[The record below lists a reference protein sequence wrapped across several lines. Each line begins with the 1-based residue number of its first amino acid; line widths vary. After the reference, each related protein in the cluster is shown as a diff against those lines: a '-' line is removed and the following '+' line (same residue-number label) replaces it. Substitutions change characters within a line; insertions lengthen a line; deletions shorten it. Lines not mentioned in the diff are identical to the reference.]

1 MKLSATPYEE
11 TKKKKRS
18 RLRLDPITVSQ
29 TKRLWRDY
37 MVEHLKWIA
46 FAVFWMM
53 VVGGSS
59 YAMVSLMQPAMDDA
73 LVGKDEDMVWFIA
86 IGFLLVAIT
95 RGIGNFAQSVTMQMV
110 GLRAIRKM
118 QNQMFAALLKS
129 EIQFFDREGTAPQ
142 LSRFIADTYV
152 VRDAITKVF
161 TGAGRDLVTLIFM
174 IAAMIQQNWQL
185 ALFALLFFP
194 LSIMPIAR
202 IGRRLRKVSEQ
213 TQAEFGLMTSV
224 LDDSL
229 KNARQVRAYGMQD
242 YEAKRG
248 WEAFLTTYKLIMKA
262 VRTRALSYPIMDAL
276 AGVTLFTIILIGGYQ
291 VLAGTQTVGSFMAFF
306 MAVFLANQPM
316 RSLASLNN
324 ALQEGLG
331 GSKRIFELIDRE
343 PVIQDRNSATTL
355 PRGRGKVA
363 VETVGFQYEE
373 DKTVLHD
380 VSLDFPAGKT
390 VALVGPSGS
399 GKTTILNLIPRFYD
413 VTDGRITI
421 DGHDVR
427 DLTMA
432 SVMDQIALVSQEP
445 SLFNDTVRANIRY
458 GDWDASDAAVEEAAK
473 NAAAHD
479 FIMGLP
485 DGYNTMVGEN
495 GLKLSGGQRQRIAI
509 ARAMLKNAPILL
521 LDEATSAL
529 DAESEKQ
536 VQSALARLMED
547 RTTIVIAHRL
557 STIQHADRIY
567 VMDNGRVVE
576 TGTHGELAAK
586 GGLYARLC
594 QLQFDRDSQGAD
606 VIAHPTAAAG
616 E

>member
-1 MKLSATPYEE
+1 MTLSAASPDTTAP
-11 TKKKKRS
+11 KKKS
-18 RLRLDPITVSQ
+18 MFRLDPVTVVQ
-29 TKRLWRDY
+29 TRRLWKNY
-37 MVEHLKWIA
+37 MAEHLWWIL

-53 VVGGSS
+53 VVGASS
-59 YAMVSLMQPAMDDA
+59 YAMVRLMEPAMDDA
-73 LVGKDEDMVWFIA
+73 LVGKDESMVWFIA
-86 IGFLLVAIT
+86 IGFMLVAII
-95 RGIGNFAQSVTMQMV
+95 RGVGNFMQSVTMQMV

-118 QNQMFAALLKS
+118 QNQMFRALLKS

-142 LSRFIADTYV
+142 LSRFISDTYV
-152 VRDAITKVF
+152 LRDAITKVF
-161 TGAGRDLVTLIFM
+161 TGAGRDTVILVSM
-174 IAAMIQQNWQL
+174 IVAMFQQNWQL

-202 IGRRLRKVSEQ
+202 IGRRLRKVSEK

-229 KNARQVRAYGMQD
+229 KNARQVRAYSMQD
-242 YEAKRG
+242 YEASRG
-248 WEAFLTTYKLIMKA
+248 SVAFQTTYGLVMKA

-291 VLAGTQTVGSFMAFF
+291 VMEGTQTVGSFMAFF
-306 MAVFLANQPM
+306 MAVFMASQPM
-316 RSLASLNN
+316 RSLASLSNS
-324 ALQEGLG
+324 LQEGMG
-331 GSKRIFELIDRE
+331 GATRIFELIDRD
-343 PVIQDRNSATTL
+343 PAISDRPNAMAM
-355 PRGRGKVA
+355 RRGKGA
-363 VETVGFQYEE
+363 VTLKNVTFEYEAQ
-373 DKTVLHD
+373 KQVLHA
-380 VSLDFPAGKT
+380 VTLDFPAGKT

-399 GKTTILNLIPRFYD
+399 GKTTVLNLIPRFYD
-413 VTDGRITI
+413 VTSGAVMI
-421 DGHDVR
+421 DGQDIR

-458 GDWDASDAAVEEAAK
+458 GDWDASDAAVEKAAR

-479 FIMGLP
+479 FIAALP
-485 DGYNTMVGEN
+485 EGYDTIVGEN

-509 ARAMLKNAPILL
+509 ARAMLKDAPILL

-536 VQSALARLMED
+536 VQSALARLMKD

-557 STIQHADRIY
+557 STIQHADKIY
-567 VMDNGRVVE
+567 VMENGNMVDA
-576 TGTHGELAAK
+576 GTHAELARK
-586 GGLYARLC
+586 DGLYARLYR
-594 QLQFDRDSQGAD
+594 LQFERDAD
-606 VIAHPTAAAG
+606 MPSPQPHATATG